1 MYQQDSNPE
10 GASALQNFTTQS
22 SASHPRKPCK
32 FCNASSHV
40 MYRCEK
46 YNSHEARRQRCLEMG
61 LCVLRNS
68 PFHKKQQCPGKNNEL
83 KYQCLHCNVNSH
95 ISTLCK
101 YIDKH
106 KNARTNS
113 NVCLNA
119 SEIVSEHSIIM
130 PIMDIKVKTGS
141 KVCRAR
147 CFLDSGSQRSYLSEK
162 VCAVLACKDE
172 NVSIIQHD
180 IKTFLGSQKKE
191 LKEIYVAVEIPNLK
205 VLIDKEFHIQLNMP
219 QYVIS
224 NLACKG
230 VPLAVQYEGGLPPEN
245 GEMDGLIGAD
255 VLQNL
260 SMTRTVECMKGIAW
274 EFPNG
279 LVPYGDANNFLF
291 PRQISVLPSFFQL

>member
-61 LCVLRNS
+61 LCVLCTS

-83 KYQCLHCNVNSH
+83 KYKCLHCKVNSH

-101 YIDKH
+101 DIDKH
-106 KNARTNS
+106 KNGPSQTNS

-119 SEIVSEHSIIM
+119 SEIASAEHSIIK

-147 CFLDSGSQRSYLSEK
+147 CLLDSGSQRSYLSEK
-162 VCAVLACKDE
+162 VCAVLACKD
-172 NVSIIQHD
+172 
-180 IKTFLGSQKKE
+180 
-191 LKEIYVAVEIPNLK
+191 
-205 VLIDKEFHIQLNMP
+205 DKCFN
-219 QYVIS
+219 YT
-224 NLACKG
+224 A
-230 VPLAVQYEGGLPPEN
+230 
-245 GEMDGLIGAD
+245 
-255 VLQNL
+255 
-260 SMTRTVECMKGIAW
+260 
-274 EFPNG
+274 
-279 LVPYGDANNFLF
+279 
-291 PRQISVLPSFFQL
+291 